1 MSLQKVLPG
10 DDASRSETDR
20 WRLPDV
26 DAPPATRAAM
36 GPARRPPTVDEIE
49 RIQAQAREEGITE
62 GRREGFEKAYGEGLA
77 QGRAHGEGEVRE
89 RAARLQALLS
99 ALAAPA
105 AEVDDA
111 TEHELA
117 ELTLAL
123 ARQVI
128 RRELQSQPGEIV
140 GVIREAVALLPLSA
154 REIRVRLH
162 PEDAAFVRETLG
174 EPEGRWSIEEDP
186 GVSRGG
192 CLLRT
197 LQSRVD
203 ATVEHRIA
211 ALAAELLGDAR
222 RAEDD
227 TTGTPAPEEDA

>member
-1 MSLQKVLPG
+1 MSLQRVLPG
-10 DDASRSETDR
+10 DDSARPETDR

-26 DAPPATRAAM
+26 DAPRGARPAPGST
-36 GPARRPPTVDEIE
+36 RRPPTVEEIE
-49 RIQAQAREEGITE
+49 RIHQQAREEGFE
-62 GRREGFEKAYGEGLA
+62 AGRREGYEKAYGEGLE
-77 QGRAHGEGEVRE
+77 QGRAQGEGEMRE
-89 RAARLQALLS
+89 RAARLDALLS
-99 ALAAPA
+99 ALAQPA
-105 AEVDDA
+105 AEVDEA

-117 ELTLAL
+117 ELALAL

-128 RRELQSQPGEIV
+128 RRELQAQPGEIV

-174 EPEGRWSIEEDP
+174 ETDGRWSVEEDP
-186 GVSRGG
+186 AITRGG

-197 LQSRVD
+197 LQSRID
-203 ATVEHRIA
+203 ATIEHRVA

-222 RAEDD
+222 RAGEDD
-227 TTGTPAPEEDA
+227 APVPGEDA